1 MYKSNKKFNE
11 LISKMLEKCDK
22 EGYIPSSELAAMLN
36 KDHKAVTRDI
46 REELYRM
53 DMYEIDTSEMFV
65 ADWEKDYRNRPR
77 IYYRINSDGVLH
89 LAGRYSRYS
98 YNIRKDMI
106 NEHRRLNLV
115 YKKSEKNKFNNMK
128 MNEEK
133 EKLFNVKGENS
144 MQKLIFGGKENKFEE
159 EENLQIGLLLQQ
171 IFEMNLLSFGEIEIS
186 SVQLSEVTGKTEA
199 EIINQIEAEFSNIKR
214 RANSLMFTDDNYN
227 GGLLAVG
234 IERLKEG
241 LRETTEPDERNR
253 PRKVYYL
260 SGLALTQLISRWD
273 PLIRFMINTIIHNIQ
288 DRMQT
293 YGIRSYNLTD
303 FNDDLRELMN
313 RAFELNLAYTS
324 LMNETKYPHIK
335 ENYKSIIDK
344 IEELKNEALSLKKK
358 REDRYPK
365 IIQIAEEIR
374 KIDKEHANFMGQ
386 LEKENDYEDKEM
398 AKHAIE
404 NQ

>member
-1 MYKSNKKFNE
+1 
-11 LISKMLEKCDK
+11 MLEKCDE
-22 EGYIPSSELAAMLN
+22 EGYIPSYELASMLN
-36 KDHKAVTRDI
+36 KNHRAVTRDI

-53 DMYEIDTSEMFV
+53 DMNEINTSEMFV

-115 YKKSEKNKFNNMK
+115 YRNSEKNKYNNMK
-128 MNEEK
+128 MSEDK
-133 EKLFNVKGENS
+133 EKLFNVKGENRMQNS
-144 MQKLIFGGKENKFEE
+144 MLKNKESTFVEK
-159 EENLQIGLLLQQ
+159 ENLQIGLLLQQ

-186 SVQLSEVTGKTEA
+186 SFQLSEVTGKTEE
-199 EIINQIEAEFSNIKR
+199 EIINQIEVEFSNIKR

-234 IERLKEG
+234 LERLKEG

-293 YGIRSYNLTD
+293 NGIRSYNLTD

-374 KIDKEHANFMGQ
+374 KIDAEHANFMGQ
-386 LEKENDYEDKEM
+386 LEKENEYEDKEM

>member
-1 MYKSNKKFNE
+1 MYKSNKKFDE
-11 LISKMLEKCDK
+11 LISKMLKTCEK
-22 EGYIPSSELAAMLN
+22 EGYIPSYELASMLN

-115 YKKSEKNKFNNMK
+115 YRKSEKNKFYKIKTN
-128 MNEEK
+128 K
-133 EKLFNVKGENS
+133 ERDKLFNVKGENHMQNS
-144 MQKLIFGGKENKFEE
+144 MLKNEESIVVEKES
-159 EENLQIGLLLQQ
+159 LQIGLLLQQ
-171 IFEMNLLSFGEIEIS
+171 FFEMNLLSFGEIEIS
-186 SVQLSEVTGKTEA
+186 SIQLSEATGKTEE
-199 EIINQIEAEFSNIKR
+199 EIIKHIEAEFLSIKK

-234 IERLKEG
+234 LERLKEG
-241 LRETTEPDERNR
+241 LRETSEHDERNR

-293 YGIRSYNLTD
+293 HGIRSYNLTD
-303 FNDDLRELMN
+303 FNDDLRELLN

-335 ENYKSIIDK
+335 ENYKNIIDK
-344 IEELKNEALSLKKK
+344 IEEPKYEALSLKKR

-374 KIDKEHANFMGQ
+374 KIDQEHANFMGKV
-386 LEKENDYEDKEM
+386 EKEIEYENKEM
-398 AKHAIE
+398 AKNAIE

>member
-1 MYKSNKKFNE
+1 MKKQ
-11 LISKMLEKCDK
+11 LIEHPKPIEVSKQD
-22 EGYIPSSELAAMLN
+22 
-36 KDHKAVTRDI
+36 
-46 REELYRM
+46 
-53 DMYEIDTSEMFV
+53 
-65 ADWEKDYRNRPR
+65 
-77 IYYRINSDGVLH
+77 
-89 LAGRYSRYS
+89 
-98 YNIRKDMI
+98 
-106 NEHRRLNLV
+106 
-115 YKKSEKNKFNNMK
+115 
-128 MNEEK
+128 
-133 EKLFNVKGENS
+133 
-144 MQKLIFGGKENKFEE
+144 
-159 EENLQIGLLLQQ
+159 LQIGLKLQQ
-171 IFEMNLLSFGEIEIS
+171 FFEMNLLSTGKLEIS
-186 SVQLSEVTGKTEA
+186 NLQLAEATGKA
-199 EIINQIEAEFSNIKR
+199 IRGINRDIVEEFSIIRKR
-214 RANSLMFTDDNYN
+214 SEQIMFTDDNYN

-234 IERLKEG
+234 LERLKEG

-386 LEKENDYEDKEM
+386 LEKENDYGNKEM
-398 AKHAIE
+398 AKNAIE

>member
-1 MYKSNKKFNE
+1 MKK
-11 LISKMLEKCDK
+11 
-22 EGYIPSSELAAMLN
+22 
-36 KDHKAVTRDI
+36 
-46 REELYRM
+46 
-53 DMYEIDTSEMFV
+53 
-65 ADWEKDYRNRPR
+65 
-77 IYYRINSDGVLH
+77 
-89 LAGRYSRYS
+89 
-98 YNIRKDMI
+98 
-106 NEHRRLNLV
+106 
-115 YKKSEKNKFNNMK
+115 
-128 MNEEK
+128 EK
-133 EKLFNVKGENS
+133 ESKSITVSQDDLN
-144 MQKLIFGGKENKFEE
+144 
-159 EENLQIGLLLQQ
+159 IGLKLQEF
-171 IFEMNLLSFGEIEIS
+171 FELNLLSTGDIEIS
-186 SVQLSEVTGKTEA
+186 NIQLSEATGK
-199 EIINQIEAEFSNIKR
+199 EIFHINRDIMDEFSNIKTR
-214 RANSLMFTDDNYN
+214 VDALMFTEDNYN
-227 GGLLAVG
+227 SGLLAVG
-234 IERLKEG
+234 IERLKSG
-241 LRETTEPDERNR
+241 IREVEELDGRNR

-374 KIDKEHANFMGQ
+374 KIDREHANFMGQ
-386 LEKENDYEDKEM
+386 LEKENEYEDKEM

>member
-1 MYKSNKKFNE
+1 MYKSNKKFDE
-11 LISKMLEKCDK
+11 LISKMLKTCEK
-22 EGYIPSSELAAMLN
+22 EGYIPSYELASILN

-65 ADWEKDYRNRPR
+65 PDWEKDY
-77 IYYRINSDGVLH
+77 
-89 LAGRYSRYS
+89 
-98 YNIRKDMI
+98 
-106 NEHRRLNLV
+106 
-115 YKKSEKNKFNNMK
+115 
-128 MNEEK
+128 
-133 EKLFNVKGENS
+133 
-144 MQKLIFGGKENKFEE
+144 
-159 EENLQIGLLLQQ
+159 
-171 IFEMNLLSFGEIEIS
+171 
-186 SVQLSEVTGKTEA
+186 
-199 EIINQIEAEFSNIKR
+199 
-214 RANSLMFTDDNYN
+214 
-227 GGLLAVG
+227 
-234 IERLKEG
+234 
-241 LRETTEPDERNR
+241 RNR

-374 KIDKEHANFMGQ
+374 RIDAEHANFMGQ
-386 LEKENDYEDKEM
+386 LEKENEYEDKEM

>member
-1 MYKSNKKFNE
+1 MKERQLLDQFNSVDINKK
-11 LISKMLEKCDK
+11 D
-22 EGYIPSSELAAMLN
+22 
-36 KDHKAVTRDI
+36 
-46 REELYRM
+46 
-53 DMYEIDTSEMFV
+53 
-65 ADWEKDYRNRPR
+65 
-77 IYYRINSDGVLH
+77 
-89 LAGRYSRYS
+89 
-98 YNIRKDMI
+98 
-106 NEHRRLNLV
+106 
-115 YKKSEKNKFNNMK
+115 
-128 MNEEK
+128 
-133 EKLFNVKGENS
+133 
-144 MQKLIFGGKENKFEE
+144 
-159 EENLQIGLLLQQ
+159 LQIGLKLQQ
-171 IFEMNLLSFGEIEIS
+171 FFEMNLLSTGKLEIS
-186 SVQLSEVTGKTEA
+186 NIQLAEATGKEVKNVNRD
-199 EIINQIEAEFSNIKR
+199 IIEEFSIVKKR
-214 RANSLMFTDDNYN
+214 SEKIMFTDDNYN

-234 IERLKEG
+234 LERLKEG

-288 DRMQT
+288 DRMHMN
-293 YGIRSYNLTD
+293 GIRSYNLTD

-386 LEKENDYEDKEM
+386 LEKENDYEDKVM
-398 AKHAIE
+398 AKNAIE